1 MEYKY
6 YTLDMAKRG
15 SVKKV
20 LKSLIVYGSLILATY
35 AFAEN
40 FRTHS
45 TQIIELENTLE
56 KKSAEASINDSI
68 AVKLPEDSTFI
79 QGIELNIKVPKVIT
93 EWRDCVAWSLYSSI
107 SPEPE
112 AKKIDYSGVRA
123 ETGTFES
130 LSLTVLVPLEKNN
143 TIKKDVYSY
152 MAEFLNSK
160 EDGFIFLRFQLVMK
174 GVSSEIM
181 ESKFTVTAK
190 PIFIDKG
197 IVSLKTLTE
206 DGNTPE
212 SYSVF
217 LDGNQVDAEKIS
229 AGGILTDTGEHTLNI
244 VSTSYRNEM
253 RTITVEQAKITE
265 VDLTLRDVKPVIRIA
280 APEKAKVFFDSKEFE
295 APVEPFSTT
304 QGDHTVKFLIG
315 DYEIVRSVTVFNGR
329 NYNISIVMEAQ
340 IEETEE

>member
-217 LDGNQVDAEKIS
+217 LDGNQVDDE
-229 AGGILTDTGEHTLNI
+229 
-244 VSTSYRNEM
+244 Y
-253 RTITVEQAKITE
+253 ITE
-265 VDLTLRDVKPVIRIA
+265 NHALMMYDP
-280 APEKAKVFFDSKEFE
+280 
-295 APVEPFSTT
+295 
-304 QGDHTVKFLIG
+304 
-315 DYEIVRSVTVFNGR
+315 
-329 NYNISIVMEAQ
+329 M
-340 IEETEE
+340 IEGE